1 MRRKGIGIF
10 FAGLGAGLL
19 LSAAVLLIT
28 GHTGI
33 HLFSNNSLAEDVWER
48 TKVVEEYIDKYYWK
62 EDMPD
67 QKLSEAAAKGIV
79 AALGDRYSAYFTEE
93 EYEEAMNSVN
103 GDYCG
108 IGATLRLDSDTGRK
122 YIGKIQAGQ
131 PAEQAGV
138 REGDELRAVNG
149 TDVSEKGLREIVD
162 MIKGEEGKK
171 SVLTL
176 VRTENGVSATKEI
189 TVVCKKIVTR
199 SITSR
204 LLEDKIGYIKISSF
218 NNETVGQFKSALEQL
233 ERQGQRA
240 LIIDVRDNGG
250 GSLTATVDML
260 DCLLPAGRLITEKN
274 RTRGDKVYESTDE
287 EHFDKPM
294 AVLINGSS
302 ASASEVFAGTL
313 QARGAAVLVG
323 VRSFGKGIV
332 QTIYSLKS
340 SCGGGIK
347 LTTGEYLL
355 PDGRSIHEKG
365 LEPDVEVKYTGDAAN
380 YRQEDDNQL
389 QKAEEALENKTAN
402 P

>member
-28 GHTGI
+28 GHAGI
-33 HLFSNNSLAEDVWER
+33 HLFSNNSLAENVWER

-79 AALGDRYSAYFTEE
+79 AALGDKYSAYFTEE

-149 TDVSEKGLREIVD
+149 IDVSEKSLTEIVD

-204 LLEDKIGYIKISSF
+204 LLEDKIGYIKISTF

-260 DCLLPAGRLITEKN
+260 DRLLPAGRLITEKN
-274 RTRGDKVYESTDE
+274 RAKGDKVYQSTDE
-287 EHFDKPM
+287 ERFDKPM
-294 AVLINGSS
+294 AVLINGNS

-313 QARGAAVLVG
+313 QVRGAAVLVG

-332 QTIYSLKS
+332 QTIYSLKD

-389 QKAEEALENKTAN
+389 QKAEEVLENKTAN